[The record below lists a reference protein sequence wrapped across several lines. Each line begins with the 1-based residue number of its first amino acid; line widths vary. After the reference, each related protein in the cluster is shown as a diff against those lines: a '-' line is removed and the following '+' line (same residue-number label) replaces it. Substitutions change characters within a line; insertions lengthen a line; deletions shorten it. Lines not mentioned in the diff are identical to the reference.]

1 MDLNQ
6 PIKLSRKEWVVLA
19 VQLGIAV
26 GFSGWVLER
35 YGTLAALCSLGVCV
49 AVIAVGVTRRTPPTD

>member
-6 PIKLSRKEWVVLA
+6 PIKLSRKEWIVRA
-19 VQLGIAV
+19 VQIVVAIC
-26 GFSGWVLER
+26 FSGWVLER